1 MAVIYG
7 IFALIISLNQK
18 FWKNDNIPE
27 WHELYEMAGLASSAT
42 KNVNGDIAVHFI
54 DVQQGD
60 CTLIVADNYT
70 VLIDA
75 GEVSEK
81 SKVITYLRSLDITH
95 LDMVIASHPHSDHIG
110 SLGAVIEEYGTDLLL
125 MPEETEDMTPVTTSY
140 ENMITASEE
149 CNAEIR
155 YAKPGDVYTLTEDC
169 TIDILA
175 PVADYDDHNNYSIV
189 CRLHYGETSFLFTG
203 DIENKAERDIV
214 NSGADLSADVIK
226 IAHHG
231 SNTSGLKVFLQNAD
245 PKYAVISVGALND
258 YGHPHKETL
267 ELLKLLGIDV
277 LRTDYHGDIV
287 LSSDGTDITVV
298 KEKEVELDVYT

>member
-1 MAVIYG
+1 
-7 IFALIISLNQK
+7 
-18 FWKNDNIPE
+18 
-27 WHELYEMAGLASSAT
+27 MAGLASSASKT
-42 KNVNGDIAVHFI
+42 VDGDIAVHFI

-140 ENMITASEE
+140 ENMITAAEE
-149 CNAEIR
+149 CNAEIK
-155 YAKPGDVYTLTEDC
+155 YAKLGDVYTLTEDC

-189 CRLHYGETSFLFTG
+189 CRLNYGETSFLFTG
-203 DIENKAERDIV
+203 DIENQAERDIV

-231 SNTSGLKVFLQNAD
+231 SNTSSLKVFLQNTD

-267 ELLKLLGIDV
+267 ELLNLLGIDV